1 MNDLAKAREKVE
13 ALTGYSSHAVADMM
27 NDETWIRKADVLSM
41 LGEEMFTRD
50 DTWPELPLT
59 GGGSYESPNTR
70 KGQRRVKIQRYYD
83 DILQGHGLE
92 APTYGRRIG
101 KERRYE

>member
-13 ALTGYSSHAVADMM
+13 ALACIGGCVNKAEVLAILGKEKRYIRLSHDYL
-27 NDETWIRKADVLSM
+27 R
-41 LGEEMFTRD
+41 
-50 DTWPELPLT
+50 
-59 GGGSYESPNTR
+59 GGVTKYVSNER

-101 KERRYE
+101 KERRHE

>member
-13 ALTGYSSHAVADMM
+13 ALPARREPSGIDWLVRD
-27 NDETWIRKADVLSM
+27 DVLAI
-41 LGEEMFTRD
+41 LGEEKFTRD

-101 KERRYE
+101 KERRHE

>member
-70 KGQRRVKIQRYYD
+70 KGQRRVREQRIYD
-83 DILQGHGLE
+83 WRTRCGGQDKVE
-92 APTYGRRIG
+92 FGRRLG
-101 KERRYE
+101 KERRHE

>member
-13 ALTGYSSHAVADMM
+13 ALANIGSCV
-27 NDETWIRKADVLSM
+27 NKADVLAI

-101 KERRYE
+101 KERRHE